1 MGEIIPLFFP
11 YFNLYGC
18 ANFFEKGGI
27 FVENP
32 RLHKLYEE
40 WLEEAT
46 IDSIQEK
53 MSNGEVLS
61 KELVS
66 LYLHRIRMVD
76 PKINS
81 ILEVNPHALQ
91 IAAALDK
98 ERKTK
103 GPRSPLHG
111 IPVLIKDN
119 IDTGD
124 HMHTSAGS
132 LALANSYARQD
143 SKVAAL
149 LREAGAVILG
159 KTNMTEWAN
168 FMAEGMKSGYSSR
181 GGQVLNP
188 YGPDKFDVG
197 GSSSGSGAA
206 IAANLAT
213 VSVGTETSGSILS
226 PASQNS
232 LVGIKPTVGL
242 VSRKGII
249 PIAHSQDTAGPMA
262 RTVKDAAYLLNILRG
277 QDLNDPVTLTNTE
290 LMDVDFTSFLD
301 ETALKGARIGIV
313 REGYFDYLRESQ
325 LKVMNEAIE
334 KLTELGAELI
344 DNIVIPSTN
353 RKWSYDV
360 LTYEFK
366 SDVNAYLNTLG
377 PSVQI
382 HSLADVI
389 QFNNVHKEKALKYGQ
404 VVLEEAEATSGT
416 LTEEAYLKALE
427 EDQYYSTEQGI
438 DFVLNE
444 HQLDVILF
452 PNNFGAGIPAKAGY
466 PSITVPAG
474 YTEEGEPV
482 GITFTA
488 SAYSEP
494 SLIKLGYSFEQ
505 ATKHRKPPVI
515 E

>member
-1 MGEIIPLFFP
+1 M
-11 YFNLYGC
+11 LYTKDI
-18 ANFFEKGGI
+18 FKKGVGGM
-27 FVENP
+27 ENP
-32 RLHKLYEE
+32 RLHKAYEG

-46 IDSIQEK
+46 IDLIQDK
-53 MSNGEVLS
+53 LASGEITS
-61 KELVS
+61 KELVTM
-66 LYLHRIRMVD
+66 YLHRIRTVD

-81 ILEVNPHALQ
+81 VLEVNPHAIQ
-91 IAAALDK
+91 IAASLDA

-103 GPRSPLHG
+103 GPRGPLHG

-132 LALANSYARQD
+132 LALADSYARED

-188 YGPDKFDVG
+188 YGPGRFDVG
-197 GSSSGSGAA
+197 GSSSGSGAS
-206 IAANLAT
+206 IAANLA
-213 VSVGTETSGSILS
+213 VVAVGTETSGSILS

-232 LVGIKPTVGL
+232 LVGIKPTLGL

-262 RTVKDAAYLLNILRG
+262 RTVKDAVYLLSALSAC
-277 QDLNDPVTLTNTE
+277 DENDAVTLTNTE
-290 LMDVDFTSFLD
+290 LAEIDFTSFLD
-301 ETALKGARIGIV
+301 NQGLKGSRIGIARDV
-313 REGYFDYLRESQ
+313 YFGYLNDEQ
-325 LKVMNEAIE
+325 LQVMNKAIK
-334 KLTELGAELI
+334 KLVELGAEVI
-344 DNIVIPSTN
+344 DHVVIPSTG

-366 SDVNAYLNTLG
+366 SDVNAYLKTVDA
-377 PSVQI
+377 SVKI
-382 HSLADVI
+382 KSLSDVI
-389 QFNNVHKEKALKYGQ
+389 QFNKENEETCLKYGQ
-404 VVLEEAEATSGT
+404 VVLEESEATSGK

-427 EDQYYSTEQGI
+427 EDMYYSTEQGI
-438 DFVLNE
+438 DYVLKE
-444 HQLDVILF
+444 HQLDTIVF

-466 PSITVPAG
+466 PSITIPAG
-474 YTEEGEPV
+474 YTSEGEPV
-482 GITFTA
+482 GITFTGT
-488 SAYSEP
+488 AYSEP
-494 SLIKLGYSFEQ
+494 TLIKVGYAFEK
-505 ATKHRKPPVI
+505 ATKHRKPPVF